1 MNSREKIDGL
11 STRRRAI
18 ERVKRNLSR
27 VNPFLKCIVGIGLIV
42 LIAVLFFAYENKSNS
57 LVPTGGQDKTAVVS
71 DSLDK
76 PKVNIQVNRH
86 FDEKGNM
93 IGFDSTY
100 STFYSNV
107 KGDTV
112 KMDSL
117 MHSFDKYFTKN
128 RFSFL
133 DSEFN
138 SLFFTDSLRYP
149 DFFHKDFFLK
159 RYELNDT
166 YFRDLMKKMDSI
178 KNHFYHE
185 QSKGKK
191 IEKSKSSI

>member
-1 MNSREKIDGL
+1 MKTDERKDGL
-11 STRRRAI
+11 SARRRAI
-18 ERVKRNLSR
+18 DMVKKNLSR
-27 VNPFLKCIVGIGLIV
+27 VNPFLKYILGLGLIV
-42 LIAVLFFAYENKSNS
+42 LIATLFFAYQKQWKTPNS
-57 LVPTGGQDKTAVVS
+57 IEGKDKTVVVS

-93 IGFDSTY
+93 VGFDSTY

-107 KGDTV
+107 KGDTAR
-112 KMDSL
+112 MDSL
-117 MHSFDKYFTKN
+117 MHSFDNYFKKDGH
-128 RFSFL
+128 SLL

-138 SLFFTDSLRYP
+138 TLFFNDSLRYP

-166 YFRDLMKKMDSI
+166 YFRDMMKKMDSI
-178 KNHFYHE
+178 KNHFYQS
-185 QSKGKK
+185 QSKPKEGKK
-191 IEKSKSSI
+191 SRS